1 MRNGQFVDNNTVQ
14 TINNTTK
21 LINNTDYTITS
32 GVLRN

>member
-1 MRNGQFVDNNTVQ
+1 MRNGQFVNNNTVQ